1 MFITVSTELAKLVSE
16 KYTTDSNPIC
26 DAINSLFYS
35 MNKRKHVVMIDR
47 QAISLLMKCDSI
59 EYTSKAM
66 MRWIECHYND
76 IYAIKCKVSIFV
88 VLIPEK
94 ESYFS
99 NNTYYL
105 SIEQYQEFVESQ
117 LLTENDD
124 DYLFYTRIYSFIY
137 PSKKIFDIC
146 LQNNPFYGANVAS
159 RIQCLYSEKKF
170 FLCIV
175 DSDKEYASDGKKST
189 YQAANNE
196 LKNHNLEILPRELYV
211 LNVREK
217 ENLFPFQ
224 LYLSKCPNQCQFIN
238 IILQYGT
245 EEIFRF
251 IKIKDGIKQ
260 KRINE
265 NNKNWNNVYSVIL
278 ENCTKRNIYLNVST
292 EDEYCV
298 KGINNRALKSASEPF
313 FEKNNY
319 NTLQQNGKIDIFFGK
334 QLFIIEEW
342 KEIAHKLFDYG
353 CCFSR
358 QVNFMA

>member
-99 NNTYYL
+99 NKTYYL

-124 DYLFYTRIYSFIY
+124 DYLFYTS
-137 PSKKIFDIC
+137 
-146 LQNNPFYGANVAS
+146 
-159 RIQCLYSEKKF
+159 
-170 FLCIV
+170 
-175 DSDKEYASDGKKST
+175 
-189 YQAANNE
+189 
-196 LKNHNLEILPRELYV
+196 NH
-211 LNVREK
+211 
-217 ENLFPFQ
+217 
-224 LYLSKCPNQCQFIN
+224 
-238 IILQYGT
+238 
-245 EEIFRF
+245 
-251 IKIKDGIKQ
+251 
-260 KRINE
+260 
-265 NNKNWNNVYSVIL
+265 
-278 ENCTKRNIYLNVST
+278 
-292 EDEYCV
+292 
-298 KGINNRALKSASEPF
+298 
-313 FEKNNY
+313 
-319 NTLQQNGKIDIFFGK
+319 
-334 QLFIIEEW
+334 
-342 KEIAHKLFDYG
+342 
-353 CCFSR
+353 
-358 QVNFMA
+358 